1 MTNRYDR
8 RSFLERGARAAAGGL
23 LVPSAA
29 AALLQACAAG
39 GQEAPPAPVRPRRG
53 GALTFATEAEIPGF
67 NPLANAWDASSLTC
81 VRQVYDPLFVQA
93 ADGSIRPHLAL
104 SITPNADYTQWTMNL
119 RPGVKFH
126 DGSPMD
132 ADAVRINIE
141 AQLKSPLTAPTL
153 FNLETI
159 KALDPLTVLFTM
171 KNPWVPFPF
180 YLTVKPGHIVGLR
193 SLFDISGKTPP
204 IGTGPFMFKEWV
216 PGDHF
221 TAVRNPN
228 YWRPGLPYLD
238 SVTFKPIPDP
248 PARANSLRSGNVDVM
263 HSPDPQNLADFMH
276 DPDYH
281 QINDLHSYLGEPDM
295 IFVMLN
301 TTVPPLDDIRVRQ
314 ALAYATDR
322 QKYIDTLG
330 NGLTKPSE
338 GPFIQGSPYYAP
350 TGYPG
355 YNPARARALVADYQ
369 KEKGPISFKFG
380 NVATARYRQENE
392 LLQAMWKAVG
402 INTDIVLV
410 EQAPYIFNAIVG
422 DYQAY
427 GWRQFNSP
435 DPDANYT
442 WWSIGT
448 VAPVGKQ
455 ALNFARF
462 KDLQVEAGLQAGRTQ
477 VDPIV
482 RTAAYKLVAER
493 LAAVVPYIWLTQ
505 VAWIVGGRR
514 SVGGIGQA
522 TLPDGGK
529 ARDMISGV
537 MSLAE
542 IWMSS

>member
-8 RSFLERGARAAAGGL
+8 RTFLQRGARAAAGGL

-29 AALLQACAAG
+29 AALLDACGAG
-39 GQEAPPAPVRPRRG
+39 GQEAAPPSVRPRRG
-53 GALTFATEAEIPGF
+53 GSLTFATEAEMPGF
-67 NPLANAWDASSLTC
+67 NPLFAAWDSSSLTC
-81 VRQVYDPLFVQA
+81 VRAVYDPLFVQA

-104 SITPNADYTQWTMNL
+104 SITPNADYTQWTMKL

-132 ADAVRINIE
+132 AEAVTINMA
-141 AQLKSPLTAPTL
+141 AQLKSPLTAPAL
-153 FNLETI
+153 FNLDGV
-159 KALDPLTVLFTM
+159 KPLDPLTVLFTM

-180 YLTVKPGHIVGLR
+180 YLTVKPGHMVGVRMLA
-193 SLFDISGKTPP
+193 DTTGKAPP

-238 SVTFKPIPDP
+238 SVTFKPITDP
-248 PARANSLRSGNVDVM
+248 QSRGNSLRAGNIDVM
-263 HSPDPQNLADFMH
+263 HSPDTQSLADFMH

-281 QINDLHSYLGEPDM
+281 QVNDLHSYQGEPDM

-301 TTVPPLDDIRVRQ
+301 TAVPPLDDIRVRQ
-314 ALAYATDR
+314 ALAHATDR

-330 NGLTKPSE
+330 NGLTKPAD

-350 TGYPG
+350 TGYPS
-355 YNPARARALVADYQ
+355 YDPNKARALVAQYQ

-380 NVATARYRQENE
+380 NVAAPKYRQENE

-427 GWRQFNSP
+427 GWRQFNVP

-448 VAPVGKQ
+448 AAPVGKQ
-455 ALNFARF
+455 ALNFARN
-462 KDLQVEAGLQAGRTQ
+462 KDIQVDAALQAGRTQ

-482 RTAAYKLVAER
+482 RTAAYKLVAQR
-493 LAAVVPYIWLTQ
+493 FAVDLPYIWLTQ
-505 VAWIVGGRR
+505 VAWIVAGRR
-514 SVGGIGQA
+514 TIGGIGQA

-542 IWMSS
+542 LWINS